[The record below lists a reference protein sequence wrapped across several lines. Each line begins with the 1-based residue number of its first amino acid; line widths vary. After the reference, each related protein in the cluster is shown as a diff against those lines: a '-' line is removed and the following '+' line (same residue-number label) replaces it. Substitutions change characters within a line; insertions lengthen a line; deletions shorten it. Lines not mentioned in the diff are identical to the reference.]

1 MTTQGILV
9 LDLMGIILLIWV
21 LDLVRRGQLYVGYG
35 VLFVVA
41 TLMTIV
47 TLSFPGLLALV
58 TRLVGAVFPAS
69 AFTLLALGFIILLLV
84 YILTQ
89 LTIISNRLA
98 QLVQELAIQRAREV
112 GERRSGQVDIGT
124 LEENE

>member
-98 QLVQELAIQRAREV
+98 QLVQELAIQRAREE

>member
-35 VLFVVA
+35 VMVVVA

>member
-1 MTTQGILV
+1 MTTQGVLV

-35 VLFVVA
+35 VMVVVA

-98 QLVQELAIQRAREV
+98 QLVQELAIQRAREE

>member
-9 LDLMGIILLIWV
+9 FDLMGIILLIWV

>member
-1 MTTQGILV
+1 MTTQGVLV

-35 VLFVVA
+35 VMVVVA

>member
-1 MTTQGILV
+1 MTTQGVLV

-35 VLFVVA
+35 VMVVVA

-98 QLVQELAIQRAREV
+98 QLVQELAIQRAREE
-112 GERRSGQVDIGT
+112 GGT
-124 LEENE
+124 SVRTG

>member
-98 QLVQELAIQRAREV
+98 QLVQELAIQRAQEE
-112 GERRSGQVDIGT
+112 GERWSGQVDIGT